1 MLHKETVEPGTLELI
16 EKLQTDLIFEDF
28 YLVGGTALAL
38 QIGHRTSIDIDLF
51 TRSDIDIVYLIEH
64 LESNYNFSLQ
74 FSHKNTLKGIIN
86 GIFVDLLKHDY
97 KYVTKPLAVEGIK
110 MLDKPDIAAMK
121 VNAITGNGTRVKDF
135 IDIYFL
141 LKTYSF
147 KEIIHYYSVKY
158 NERNTFHAVKSLTYF
173 NDIEKGEWPK
183 MIIEPRLNLNEV
195 KRFITKKRDE
205 YLSQK

>member
-1 MLHKETVEPGTLELI
+1 MLHKETVEPRILELI
-16 EKLQTDLIFEDF
+16 EKLQSDPIFENF

-38 QIGHRTSIDIDLF
+38 QIGHRRSIDIDLF
-51 TRSDIDIVYLIEH
+51 TRSDFDTTYLIEH
-64 LESNYNFSLQ
+64 LESNYKFSVQ
-74 FSHKNTLKGIIN
+74 FSHKNSLKGIIN

-97 KYVTKPLAVEGIK
+97 KYVTKPLVTKRIK

-141 LKTYSF
+141 LKAYSF
-147 KEIIHYYSVKY
+147 EEIIHYYSVKY
-158 NERNTFHAVKSLTYF
+158 NERNTFHVVKSLTCF
-173 NDIEKGEWPK
+173 NDIEEGEWPK
-183 MIIEPRLNLNEV
+183 MIVEPHLNLKEV

-205 YLSQK
+205 YLSKK